1 MKMTKIRKG
10 FEFTRRNFIYAG
22 GAAVACSLIPAPAVK
37 ALTKAFAPLYL
48 HTDLSYFDTPIAP
61 APADIHFGYASITWN
76 GNDRQAIDD
85 IAAVGYPGI
94 QLRANAIA
102 EFENKPAALLELLN
116 AHKLKMV
123 ALSSGYLDIGNPQDT
138 EVAAH
143 VARARFAKD
152 AGAIY
157 MQVIGARP
165 KGRSPVREDY
175 EKMGKLLMEL
185 SKRTADIG
193 VQVGFHN
200 HMDSLGEKSEEVDWI
215 FASTDPRYAKLE
227 LDVAHC
233 VQGGGDPVKMM
244 TKYSDR
250 LLFMHLK
257 DVRTITPP
265 PPPAGSTAAPK
276 NYQFV
281 ELGRGRVDFP
291 AVFANIEKIKYRG
304 WAIVELDA
312 VPEPLRTPKDCAE
325 TSKKYLA
332 DKLGYKI

>member
-1 MKMTKIRKG
+1 MTTTRK
-10 FEFTRRNFIYAG
+10 EFTRRNFIYAG
-22 GAAVACSLIPAPAVK
+22 GAAAACSLLSTPF
-37 ALTKAFAPLYL
+37 LKAF
-48 HTDLSYFDTPIAP
+48 

-85 IAAVGYPGI
+85 ISALGFPGI

-123 ALSSGYLDIGNPQDT
+123 ALSSGNLDIENPQDT
-138 EVAAH
+138 EIASH
-143 VARARFAKD
+143 LARAQFAKD
-152 AGAIY
+152 AGALY
-157 MQVIGARP
+157 MQVIAARP
-165 KGRSPVREDY
+165 KGREIVPADY

-185 SKRTADIG
+185 SKRSADIG
-193 VQVGFHN
+193 VQIGFHN
-200 HMDSLGEKSEEVDWI
+200 HMDSLGERPEEVDWI
-215 FASTDPRYAKLE
+215 LAGTDPHFAKLE

-257 DVRTITPP
+257 DVRTVTPP
-265 PPPAGSTAAPK
+265 PPSAGSTATPK

-291 AVFANIEKIKYRG
+291 AIFAAIEKIKYRG
-304 WAIVELDA
+304 WLIVELDA
-312 VPEPLRTPKDCAE
+312 VPDSSRTPKESAE
-325 TSKKYLA
+325 ISKKYLA
-332 DKLGYKI
+332 DKFGYKI

>member
-1 MKMTKIRKG
+1 MTKTRK
-10 FEFTRRNFIYAG
+10 EFTRRNFIYAG
-22 GAAVACSLIPAPAVK
+22 GAAVACSLVPASV
-37 ALTKAFAPLYL
+37 TKAFAPLYP
-48 HTDLSYFDTPIAP
+48 HMDLSYFDTPIAP
-61 APADIHFGYASITWN
+61 APADIKFGYASITWN

-85 IAAVGYPGI
+85 ISALGFPGI

-102 EFENKPAALLELLN
+102 EFENKPAALLELLD

-123 ALSSGYLDIGNPQDT
+123 ALSSGYLDIDNAHDT
-138 EVAAH
+138 EIAAH
-143 VARARFAKD
+143 IARARFAKD
-152 AGAIY
+152 AGALY

-165 KGRSPVREDY
+165 KAREIVRADY

-185 SKRTADIG
+185 SKRTADVG
-193 VQVGFHN
+193 VQIGFHN
-200 HMDSLGEKSEEVDWI
+200 HMDSLGERPEEVDWI
-215 FASTDPRYAKLE
+215 FAGTDPRYAKLE

-257 DVRTITPP
+257 DVRTVTPRP
-265 PPPAGSTAAPK
+265 AAAGSTAAPK
-276 NYQFV
+276 TYQFV

-312 VPEPLRTPKDCAE
+312 VPEPPRTPKECAE
-325 TSKKYLA
+325 ISKKYLA

>member
-1 MKMTKIRKG
+1 MTESRKG
-10 FEFTRRNFIYAG
+10 FNFTRRDFICAG
-22 GAAVACSLIPAPAVK
+22 GAAVACSLLPAPVM
-37 ALTKAFAPLYL
+37 KAFER
-48 HTDLSYFDTPIAP
+48 SP
-61 APADIHFGYASITWN
+61 AKAASAELHFGYASITWN

-85 IAAVGYPGI
+85 ISALGFPGI

-102 EFENKPAALLELLN
+102 EFENKPATLKALLD

-123 ALSSGYLDIGNPQDT
+123 ALSSGYLNIENPQD
-138 EVAAH
+138 EEIAAH
-143 VARARFAKD
+143 IARAQFARD

-157 MQVIGARP
+157 MQVIGQRP
-165 KGRSPVREDY
+165 KGRDAVPADY
-175 EKMGKLLMEL
+175 EKMGRLLTEL
-185 SKRTADIG
+185 SRRTADIG
-193 VQVGFHN
+193 IQVGFHN
-200 HMDSLGEKSEEVDWI
+200 HMDSLGEKPEEVDWI
-215 FASTDPRYAKLE
+215 FEAVDPRWAKLE

-233 VQGGGDPVKMM
+233 LQGGGDPAQMM

-257 DVRTITPP
+257 DVRTVTPP
-265 PPPAGSTAAPK
+265 PAVEGSAATRPK

-291 AVFANIEKIKYRG
+291 AVFAAMRKIKYRG

-312 VPEPLRTPKDCAE
+312 VPDPPRTPKDCAE

-332 DKLGYKI
+332 DKFGYKI